1 MNNIIN
7 YFKNLNINQYINLLI
22 ALLIVVIFKILSKPL
37 TNITLKI
44 LNIKSKTR
52 KNNELEVYKPLN
64 SFFKVF
70 GIYLSLLYLKLPSD
84 ILNII
89 NEIFSIFIIFIIA
102 RSFAS
107 LLNVDSIFIKK
118 IQTKFKIATGNSAI
132 SILTK
137 AGRIIIYVIASI
149 LILYKLG
156 YNLNGLL
163 ASFGIFGVIITFAAQ
178 DTAKNLFGGF
188 VILLDKP
195 FIVGDWI
202 EINEVE
208 GIVEDL
214 SLRSTR
220 IRTFKDALITIPNST
235 ISNESIINWS
245 KMSIRKITFDVVIEL
260 STPLVKL
267 NDTIDKIY
275 LMLQEHK
282 SVLNNDIQVHFEK
295 INDNGYSIR
304 ISYFINNISYIDY
317 LNIKQNVNYK
327 LMQIFENNKVNIAYP
342 SQNIY
347 LKKS

>member
-1 MNNIIN
+1 MNSIIN
-7 YFKNLNINQYINLLI
+7 YFKNFNIDDYINFLI
-22 ALLIVVIFKILSKPL
+22 ALFIVIIFQLLSKAF

-52 KNNELEVYKPLN
+52 KTNELEVYKPLN
-64 SFFKVF
+64 SFFKVL
-70 GIYLSLLYLKLPSD
+70 GIYLSLIYLQLPNN
-84 ILNII
+84 ILNIV
-89 NEIFSIFIIFIIA
+89 NEVFSILIIFIIA
-102 RSFAS
+102 RTFSS
-107 LLNVDSIFIKK
+107 LLNIDSSFIKR
-118 IQTKFKIATGNSAI
+118 IQTKFKIAKGNSAI

-137 AGRIIIYVIASI
+137 AGKILIYIVATI

-202 EINEVE
+202 EINTIE

-245 KMSIRKITFDVVIEL
+245 KMSIRKITFDVIIEI
-260 STPLVKL
+260 STPLVKV

-282 SVLNNDIQVHFEK
+282 NVLNNDIQVHFEK
-295 INDNGYSIR
+295 IIENGYSIR
-304 ISYFINNISYIDY
+304 ISYFINNTSYVDY
-317 LNIKQNVNYK
+317 LNIRQNVNYK
-327 LMQIFENNKVNIAYP
+327 LIQILENNKINIAYP

-347 LKKS
+347 LKKT